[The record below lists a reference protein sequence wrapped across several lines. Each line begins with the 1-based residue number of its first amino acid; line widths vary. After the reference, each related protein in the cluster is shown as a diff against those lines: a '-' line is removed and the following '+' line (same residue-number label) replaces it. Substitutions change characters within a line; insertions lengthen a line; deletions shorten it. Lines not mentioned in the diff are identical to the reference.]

1 MSRRF
6 SSFIY
11 INLLS
16 SFENE
21 ETSAHEG
28 NFPEMSQPVSVDAAN
43 PGQLTAQD
51 CVDVANQTPVGSVV
65 MCSIWS
71 TSPY

>member
-1 MSRRF
+1 MKKPA
-6 SSFIY
+6 
-11 INLLS
+11 
-16 SFENE
+16 
-21 ETSAHEG
+21 AHEG

-51 CVDVANQTPVGSVV
+51 CVDVANQTPIVSVV

>member
-1 MSRRF
+1 MKKPA
-6 SSFIY
+6 
-11 INLLS
+11 
-16 SFENE
+16 
-21 ETSAHEG
+21 AHEG

-43 PGQLTAQD
+43 LGQLTPQD